1 MTFSV
6 TVDEAKKQ
14 LVISVADSGV
24 GIPKEKR
31 NELFKRF
38 MQSSFSGSSVGVG
51 LHLTHELV
59 CVHKGTIVY
68 TENEGGGS
76 IFTVSL
82 PTDISVYEE
91 KDFLIPHNV
100 LLEEE
105 EVHHAAVLAE
115 EISAQ
120 EGGVELPSA
129 PLNKR
134 KVLIIEDD
142 NDVREFLKEEVG
154 QYFEVVAEAD
164 GPSGL
169 ERARTY
175 DADLIICDV
184 LMPGMTGFEVTRK
197 LKNDFDTSHIPII
210 LLTAMSSAE
219 SHLEGVE
226 SGADAYITK
235 PFSPKLLLARAFK
248 LIEQREKLREKFS
261 NDPNMVR
268 PAICT
273 SDKDKEFA
281 DRLQMVMDQQIGN
294 AQFTIDEFASMMGL
308 GRTVFYRK
316 VRGVTGYSPNEYIRI
331 IRMKKAAELLLE
343 NRYTVAEVSYKVG
356 INDPFYFSK
365 CFKQQFGVAPSVYLR
380 GKEESGIQETE
391 NKE

>member
-1 MTFSV
+1 MSTGVRKQISCFSMV
-6 TVDEAKKQ
+6 PWR
-14 LVISVADSGV
+14 L
-24 GIPKEKR
+24 
-31 NELFKRF
+31 
-38 MQSSFSGSSVGVG
+38 SF
-51 LHLTHELV
+51 
-59 CVHKGTIVY
+59 
-68 TENEGGGS
+68 
-76 IFTVSL
+76 
-82 PTDISVYEE
+82 
-91 KDFLIPHNV
+91 
-100 LLEEE
+100 
-105 EVHHAAVLAE
+105 
-115 EISAQ
+115 
-120 EGGVELPSA
+120 
-129 PLNKR
+129 
-134 KVLIIEDD
+134 
-142 NDVREFLKEEVG
+142 
-154 QYFEVVAEAD
+154 QYFDQASNSFKYLNAKPGEAPVEAISEGD
-164 GPSGL
+164 KYSINP
-169 ERARTY
+169 
-175 DADLIICDV
+175 DLCTEC
-184 LMPGMTGFEVTRK
+184 GTC
-197 LKNDFDTSHIPII
+197 
-210 LLTAMSSAE
+210 
-219 SHLEGVE
+219 
-226 SGADAYITK
+226 ADAC
-235 PFSPKLLLARAFK
+235 PSDCLLYTSLARAFK

>member
-1 MTFSV
+1 
-6 TVDEAKKQ
+6 
-14 LVISVADSGV
+14 
-24 GIPKEKR
+24 
-31 NELFKRF
+31 
-38 MQSSFSGSSVGVG
+38 
-51 LHLTHELV
+51 
-59 CVHKGTIVY
+59 
-68 TENEGGGS
+68 
-76 IFTVSL
+76 
-82 PTDISVYEE
+82 
-91 KDFLIPHNV
+91 
-100 LLEEE
+100 
-105 EVHHAAVLAE
+105 
-115 EISAQ
+115 
-120 EGGVELPSA
+120 
-129 PLNKR
+129 
-134 KVLIIEDD
+134 
-142 NDVREFLKEEVG
+142 
-154 QYFEVVAEAD
+154 
-164 GPSGL
+164 
-169 ERARTY
+169 
-175 DADLIICDV
+175 
-184 LMPGMTGFEVTRK
+184 
-197 LKNDFDTSHIPII
+197 
-210 LLTAMSSAE
+210 MSSAE

-365 CFKQQFGVAPSVYLR
+365 CFKNTFGKSPSQYR
-380 GKEESGIQETE
+380 KSAGKSDTEESAGEE
-391 NKE
+391 